1 MLLLA
6 TQAQAQ
12 NGGFLRG
19 EVQREWQAGQK
30 ALGEQKFDAAIAHF
44 NRVVTALQQP
54 DVPMEAKVVAEAFAL
69 RADAHYSKQNWKSA
83 VADYSRCIE
92 LDPKNA
98 SAYAYRGVA
107 RKAASGD
114 YDGLLADAEMAAR
127 LDPQYEDMLD
137 DARSTVTWRRAMQ
150 GFLMLGALVL
160 AIGVVPL
167 VRSIAHLIKAGA

>member
-1 MLLLA
+1 M
-6 TQAQAQ
+6 
-12 NGGFLRG
+12 
-19 EVQREWQAGQK
+19 QRPE
-30 ALGEQKFDAAIAHF
+30 
-44 NRVVTALQQP
+44 
-54 DVPMEAKVVAEAFAL
+54 VPMEAKILAEAFAL
-69 RADAHYSKQNWKSA
+69 RADAHYGAENWKGA

-98 SAYAYRGVA
+98 DAYAFRGVA

-114 YDGLLADAEMAAR
+114 YAGLLADAEIAAK
-127 LDPQYEDMLD
+127 LDPEYEDMLD

-167 VRSIAHLIKAGA
+167 VRSIAHLIQAGA